1 MDNGRI
7 SPLFCCHNP
16 TNRYSIRLQFP
27 PRVYFCCKSTLL
39 FRSHGRKMSS
49 FRLILYWFVV
59 SAAITGAL
67 TAHCSA
73 QTASPEIIK
82 PEILKLLDSSLTLI
96 DMKRHD
102 LGMPWGATTA
112 DRLVMRDIAGMFAAP
127 LIAFERTQFHADH
140 LKSMDGNNMDNYSAV
155 LLPALGLGE
164 FKPAYY
170 DASMNAQQIDDILR
184 VNTDSLAGFIG
195 AVVLQRFLTP
205 LVLAQNTVM
214 KTREPLLREHILT
227 DICDS
232 LLLLDEESE
241 TANLYELKAGEE
253 RALQQSKDFYAA
265 GATVDAG
272 RLYSA
277 GMSLYRTYLNLIA
290 PGKDALELMHDSI
303 RTTIIS
309 TKYGK
314 IALGGA
320 GDDVYNGD
328 YILILDVGGN
338 DTYIFPQTDKSAAIQ
353 HPVRVIMDL
362 AGNDTYLGGDFSLG
376 GAAFGVSILMDA
388 AGNDTYTA
396 GNFSLGC
403 GLFGVGI
410 LHDFGGADRYTGKI
424 CTQGAAAFGVGMLI
438 DDSGNDSYTSE
449 SNAQG
454 FGSTR
459 GFGALCDR
467 SGNDVYTACSPF
479 QDFLRYDAHYV
490 SFTQGASL
498 GSRPVASGGI
508 GILADFRGNDTYISD
523 IYGQGTSYWFGLG
536 ALYDKDGDDRYQAYQ
551 YAQGAGV
558 HFGFGVLWDKK
569 GEDVYV
575 SHGVSQGCGH
585 DVGFGAL
592 LDEDGDDG
600 YFAESLSLGGGN
612 ANAVSLFIDARG
624 NDAYTARNA
633 SNTMGF
639 SDFRRNYGMIGIFA
653 DGGGNDQ
660 YGEATRNNKIARK
673 STYGIFH
680 DTELIAAEVKTSTE
694 PALTPP
700 DDKKEP
706 LRSTFDSLF
715 IQASAAPQKYQYNVE
730 PARNKIIEEGAAML
744 PYLRVKF
751 STESARERLALEV
764 ILPKL
769 WDKDS
774 AAVAPLILDSLASKD
789 YATFALCAAT
799 VGRKKSIAAVGP
811 LTGRLNSEDWRVCA
825 VAAQQLGEIGEQSAA
840 GSLRSLLTDIEPLI
854 RARAAFAIGQLLPD
868 SALKMLKPALYD
880 TMQVVRNSAIQG
892 LLRNSS
898 LSDRILREAFSEHFT
913 PQARRRLSL
922 IFAKADSAQS
932 APMAELF
939 MRQQKSVREYFY
951 RAVLE
956 KRITP
961 NPQFMTELFLRE
973 KDEYLAPLLAG
984 NEPPKPPEEPEKKS
998 KKKKKKK
1005 ISETEGQ
1012 PK

>member
-1 MDNGRI
+1 
-7 SPLFCCHNP
+7 
-16 TNRYSIRLQFP
+16 
-27 PRVYFCCKSTLL
+27 
-39 FRSHGRKMSS
+39 MSS
-49 FRLILYWFVV
+49 FRLLLYFSVITTALFGV
-59 SAAITGAL
+59 LAPRCAAQAV
-67 TAHCSA
+67 
-73 QTASPEIIK
+73 SPEILK
-82 PEILKLLDSSLTLI
+82 PEILQLLDSSLTLM

-112 DRLVMRDIAGMFAAP
+112 DRLVMGDVAGMFAAP
-127 LIAFERTQFHADH
+127 LTAFGQTQFHAER
-140 LKSMDGNNMDNYSAV
+140 LKSMDGNNMDNYSAL

-164 FKPAYY
+164 FKPGYY
-170 DASMNAQQIDDILR
+170 DASMTARQIDEVLR
-184 VNTDSLAGFIG
+184 VNSDSLVGFIG
-195 AVVLQRFLTP
+195 AVVMQRFLTP
-205 LVLAQNTVM
+205 LVMAQNTIM
-214 KTREPLLREHILT
+214 KAREPLLAETILT
-227 DICDS
+227 ELCDS

-241 TANLYELKAGEE
+241 TANLYELKAGED
-253 RALQQSKDFYAA
+253 RSLQQSKEFYAA
-265 GATVDAG
+265 AGRVDAG

-290 PGKDALELMHDSI
+290 PGKDALELMRDSI
-303 RTTIIS
+303 RTMVIS
-309 TKYGK
+309 TQYGK
-314 IALGGA
+314 IALGGR

-338 DTYIFPQTDKSAAIQ
+338 DTYIFPKSDKAAAVQ
-353 HPVRVIMDL
+353 HPVRVVVDL
-362 AGNDTYLGGDFSLG
+362 AGDDTYSGGSFSLG
-376 GAAFGVSILMDA
+376 GAVFGVSVLMDA

-410 LHDFGGADRYTGKI
+410 LHDFGGSDRYTGKI
-424 CTQGAAAFGVGMLI
+424 CTQGAAAFGVGILI

-467 SGNDVYTACSPF
+467 SGNDMYTACSPF

-508 GILADFRGNDTYISD
+508 GILVDLRGNDTYVCD

-536 ALYDKDGDDRYQAYQ
+536 ALYDEDGDDRYQAYQ

-592 LDEDGDDG
+592 LDENGDDG
-600 YFAESLSLGGGN
+600 YYAESLSLGGGN

-624 NDAYTARNA
+624 SDAYIARNA
-633 SNTMGF
+633 GNTMGF

-660 YGEATRNNKIARK
+660 YGETIRNNKIARK

-680 DTELIAAEVKTSTE
+680 DAELIAAEVKTTTE

-730 PARNKIIEEGAAML
+730 PARNKIIEQGAVML

-751 STESARERLALEV
+751 ATESARERLALEV

-774 AAVAPLILDSLASKD
+774 AAVAPLVLDSLMSEE
-789 YATFALCAAT
+789 YATFALCATT
-799 VGRKKSIAAVGP
+799 VGRKKSAAAVVP
-811 LTGRLNSEDWRVCA
+811 LTGRLSSEDWRVCA

-840 GSLRSLLTDIEPLI
+840 GSLRSLLTDVEPLV
-854 RARAAFAIGQLLPD
+854 RARAAYAIGQLLPD

-898 LSDRILREAFSEHFT
+898 LPERIFREAFSDHFT

-922 IFAKADSAQS
+922 ILAKADSMQS
-932 APMAELF
+932 APMAELLVH
-939 MRQQKSVREYFY
+939 QQKPVREYFY
-951 RAVLE
+951 RAVFE

-961 NPQFMTELFLRE
+961 NPQLMTELFLRE

-984 NEPPKPPEEPEKKS
+984 NEPPKPPEEPEKKT